1 MKIKIGVVTAL
12 LSLSS
17 VASQIDSIHVEND
30 IVTFKTLPAKTSNNI
45 SCVSAERATDWS
57 ISLKHSTGRA
67 MYASLVAAYANKSN
81 VEVTSANDCLD
92 VVGVESV
99 SAFAM
104 TSTSANSNPG
114 NSNNGAGI
122 VLYMG
127 DGATKIGP
135 VIGAISNTSVN
146 YVDTRD
152 ITSSKEIRTYEMYEK
167 FSSGV
172 IVFSGPNCTGAAQ
185 SLSASIRA
193 WSPHYND
200 GKFFTSWSTRST
212 GDFQA
217 ESKLQIHNGNP
228 YCVDYKVTSRWFPVS
243 DETHPLCGSMPCQFK
258 EN

>member
-104 TSTSANSNPG
+104 MSNAGSGNTSATPQGGSFK
-114 NSNNGAGI
+114 
-122 VLYMG
+122 LYKG
-127 DGATKIGP
+127 DGVTLLGSVVSVP
-135 VIGAISNTSVN
+135 NVSTVIYLPHGESVESRE
-146 YVDTRD
+146 VSWFT
-152 ITSSKEIRTYEMYEK
+152 
-167 FSSGV
+167 V
-172 IVFSGPNCTGAAQ
+172 IQKRNSLNIAFANLDCTGPGQVQ
-185 SLSASIRA
+185 SPNLKG
-193 WSPHYND
+193 WSPHYNS
-200 GKFFTSWSTRST
+200 GKYFLSTNSPSS
-212 GDFQA
+212 FSA
-217 ESKLQIHNGNP
+217 KSELA
-228 YCVDYKVTSRWFPVS
+228 VS
-243 DETHPLCGSMPCQFK
+243 DGVATCYNYNTNRNWYSISEYTDPLCGSMPCQFK